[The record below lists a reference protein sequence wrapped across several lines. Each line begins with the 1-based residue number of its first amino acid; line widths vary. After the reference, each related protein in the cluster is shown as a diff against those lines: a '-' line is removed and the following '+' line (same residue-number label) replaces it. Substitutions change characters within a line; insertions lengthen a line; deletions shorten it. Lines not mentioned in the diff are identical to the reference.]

1 MLCLNIIAW
10 ITNCLWYACAVLLIT
25 MVAAHLQRWMKS
37 GPEALRSMLHLPL
50 DIIQDIPV
58 AMIARW
64 LEQGGRLHL

>member
-1 MLCLNIIAW
+1 MF
-10 ITNCLWYACAVLLIT
+10 
-25 MVAAHLQRWMKS
+25 AAHLQRWMKS
-37 GPEALRSMLHLPL
+37 GPEALRSMLDLPL